1 MMNLPHDREAE
12 AALLGSV
19 MIDPRAV
26 EHLEPSAMFDEKHR
40 AIAEV
45 MRALHDRRSAIDTR
59 TIASELRE
67 RGDLDTVGGIA
78 FLVGFPLQTPT
89 ADNAEHYAAIVRRMA
104 QRRAIIE
111 SASLAIA
118 GAQSLDV
125 DPTEVIAKHEAALLG
140 LREQRQG
147 RGLQRMGD
155 AVGSA
160 FLRLESL
167 SEHKKAV
174 TGVPTGL
181 VQLDAM
187 TAGLQPTDV
196 IVIAGRP
203 SAGKTSVAMGI
214 VQHAA
219 IVERRISAVFS
230 LEMSAEQLALRMLSS
245 EGYIEGARLRIGQ
258 IHDEDW
264 PKLARAASAISE
276 APIYV
281 DDTGGITVGQIRA
294 ELRRLVAR
302 EGRVDLIVVD
312 YLQLMGSPNPKL
324 SPEQAV
330 SENSRALKAIAKE
343 FGCPVIELSQL
354 SRALEQRQDKRPI
367 LSDLRMSGAIEQ
379 DADVVL
385 FVYRDVVYNPDTEH
399 PRVAELIIAKQR
411 NGPLGTAKVAFR
423 SEYTRFENLGP
434 DDMAASGD
442 SGDTGGGW

>member
-1 MMNLPHDREAE
+1 MDMPHDHEAE
-12 AALLGSV
+12 GALLGSV
-19 MIDPRAV
+19 ILNPRMV
-26 EHLEPSAMFDEKHR
+26 EHLDPAAMFDDKHR
-40 AIAEV
+40 TIAEV
-45 MRALHDRRSAIDTR
+45 MRALHDRQVAIDTR
-59 TIASELRE
+59 TVASELRE
-67 RGDLDTVGGIA
+67 RGDLEAVGGVLGLIGYPS
-78 FLVGFPLQTPT
+78 LTPS

-125 DPTEVIAKHEAALLG
+125 DPGEVIAKHEASLLG

-147 RGLQRMGD
+147 RGLRRMGD
-155 AVGSA
+155 AVGTA
-160 FLRLESL
+160 FVRLESL
-167 SEHKKAV
+167 SEHKQAV

-181 VQLDAM
+181 LQLDSM

-203 SAGKTSVAMGI
+203 SSGKTSTAMGI

-245 EGYIEGARLRIGQ
+245 EGYIEGAKLRVGQ
-258 IHDEDW
+258 IYEEDW
-264 PKLARAASAISE
+264 PKLARAAAAISE
-276 APIYV
+276 APIFV
-281 DDTGGITVGQIRA
+281 DDTGGISVGQIRA

-302 EGRVDLIVVD
+302 EGRVDLVVVD

-324 SPEQAV
+324 GPEQVV

-343 FGCPVIELSQL
+343 FSCPVIVLSQL
-354 SRALEQRQDKRPI
+354 NRELEKRQDKRPI
-367 LSDLRMSGAIEQ
+367 LSDLRSSGSIEQ
-379 DADVVL
+379 DADVVV
-385 FVYRDVVYNPDTEH
+385 FVYRDVVYNPETEH
-399 PRVAELIIAKQR
+399 PRVAELIIGKQR
-411 NGPLGTAKVAFR
+411 NGPLGTARVAFR

-434 DDMAASGD
+434 DDMVTGESG
-442 SGDTGGGW
+442 GEAGGGW